1 MKKEK
6 CERRAIMY
14 VRTTE
19 GLGQVPMRYGF
30 FAGTLG
36 EPPVPPKIQNFLDR
50 VKSSPQDY
58 EAVLLISAF
67 HVEPFSSDQL
77 GKVLAASLENDA
89 KDPFEEAKA
98 IQGKVLQAMEAICKE
113 HLKNIDFRQ
122 LFNKEKQLITV
133 VANAF
138 QKRIKELET
147 KGWLEGILTDA
158 LLADYPRGLTGEVGK
173 PFVLFNLPDE
183 IAEQI
188 LNSRVPETHYARLGK
203 ALLLMAEQRQKNP
216 KNAAFRQRVERERK
230 KRGK

>member
-19 GLGQVPMRYGF
+19 GLGQVPTRYGF

-36 EPPVPPKIQNFLDR
+36 EPSVPPKIQNFLDR

>member
-1 MKKEK
+1 
-6 CERRAIMY
+6 MY
-14 VRTTE
+14 LRTIE
-19 GLGQVPMRYGF
+19 GLGQVPMRYGS

-36 EPPVPPKIQNFLDR
+36 EPPLPPEIQNFLDR
-50 VKSSPQDY
+50 VKRSPQDY
-58 EAVLLISAF
+58 EALLLTATF
-67 HVEPFSSDQL
+67 HVEPWSSDQL
-77 GKVLAASLENDA
+77 SKPLNLTSVYAP
-89 KDPFEEAKA
+89 DPFEGLRA
-98 IQGKVLQAMEAICKE
+98 IQGKVLEALEAICKE
-113 HLKNIDFRQ
+113 HLKDIDFRK

-158 LLADYPRGLTGEVGK
+158 LLAEYPRGLTAQVGK

-203 ALLLMAEQRQKNP
+203 ALLLMAKQHQTDP

>member
-1 MKKEK
+1 
-6 CERRAIMY
+6 MY
-14 VRTTE
+14 LRTTE
-19 GLGQVPMRYGF
+19 GLGQVPMRYGS

-36 EPPVPPKIQNFLDR
+36 EPALLPKIQNFLDR
-50 VKSSPQDY
+50 VKRSPQDY

-89 KDPFEEAKA
+89 KDPLEEAKA
-98 IQGKVLQAMEAICKE
+98 IQEKVLQALEAICKE
-113 HLKNIDFRQ
+113 HLKNIDFRK
-122 LFNKEKQLITV
+122 LFDKEKQLIPV
-133 VANAF
+133 VASAF

-147 KGWLEGILTDA
+147 KGWLEGILIDA
-158 LLADYPRGLTGEVGK
+158 LLAEYPRGLTAEVGK

-183 IAEQI
+183 ITEQI

-203 ALLLMAEQRQKNP
+203 ALLLMAKQRQKDP